1 MSRPVSKFAGW
12 LARAPIQDKFGL
24 CVLQWLDIPSY
35 LQGGVLAALLIA
47 NIITISL
54 HAQTWAD
61 VQKRAGC
68 LAVTHLVPLC
78 SGFSFSLPAHVYYVE
93 RDTFQWAHRWLGRIC
108 VLHCLLH
115 GSVLGANAR
124 NTSLGAPL
132 AIPLLAGCSLV
143 SILPWTLAAILR
155 LWPQLGLKVHH
166 LLASIA
172 TGALFYHLID
182 RVSSYRWVLLGGIC
196 AGCAWSAGT
205 CLHTMWFHRSW
216 RITSRRALAQSFNRL
231 LWLDIAVPMDWVAQP
246 GQYVQLWMP
255 RLGVR
260 SSLQLPAF
268 YVASVDTVHNA
279 PGAPTTRTLRIV
291 TRPRPGVT
299 GRVAQAADHATYS
312 TIHFPVC
319 VLGPYGHPPNLGQY
333 GTVVFVLEDIGLFRA
348 LPFIRHLVQESRSR
362 RNTVQ
367 RLEVLW
373 QVRLKH
379 FSGFPP
385 FFSDALRCRVL
396 TGIDHPHWVGDEI
409 SQILEL
415 DRMFD
420 RNDCP
425 EHRHKDDRGFDILQ
439 FTTHILDTQPVD
451 QIRYRNRTR
460 LKYHFHAIN
469 ITKELARLMDGT
481 GGTTAVSVCAS
492 NPLRAAVRRVVH
504 PRTSGDCR
512 LIDLD
517 LEPSCKWW
525 ADGDPSV
532 NGTSETIAAPT
543 EPSNTGR
550 VFEPGWTPTA
560 MPVAHAVPEQTT
572 RLSGE
577 TLVDNRRPWRND
589 VSAFGEHRAPI
600 TKGGRL
606 PDDCSGPSTCL
617 KRPVRRPADT
627 GVLPDFS
634 DDPDDDTDEDLA
646 DIPLYYGR
654 SDQTKDRGRRIEKR
668 WHKYCGVKAVQP
680 GALLKWDNLEEALR
694 EVTPNDMHR
703 FFNYCMKLKY
713 GRRSTSKGNVES

>member
-1 MSRPVSKFAGW
+1 MSRPVSKFAEW
-12 LARAPIQDKFGL
+12 LARASIHDKFGICGILALL
-24 CVLQWLDIPSY
+24 CWMSYSLGRRFSHLPLRLQQVSWRSFFQAPTPGLLQWLDIPSY
-35 LQGGVLAALLIA
+35 LQGGVLTVLLIA
-47 NIITISL
+47 NIIVISL
-54 HAQTWAD
+54 HARTWAD

-93 RDTFQWAHRWLGRIC
+93 RDTFYWAHRWLGRIC

-124 NTSLGAPL
+124 NTSLGPPL

-155 LWPQLGLKVHH
+155 RWPQLGLKVHYM
-166 LLASIA
+166 LASIA

-205 CLHTMWFHRSW
+205 CLHTLWFHRSW
-216 RITSRRALAQSFNRL
+216 RITSRRALARSFNQL
-231 LWLDIAVPMDWVAQP
+231 LWLDIAVPMGWEAQP

-255 RLGVR
+255 RSGVR
-260 SSLQLPAF
+260 SFLQLPSF

-279 PGAPTTRTLRIV
+279 PGPPTTRTLRIV

-299 GRVAQAADHATYS
+299 GRIAQAADHATYS

-333 GTVVFVLEDIGLFRA
+333 GTIVFVLEDIGLFRA

-362 RNTVQ
+362 RNTVR

-373 QVRLKH
+373 QVRLKD
-379 FSGFPP
+379 FN
-385 FFSDALRCRVL
+385 
-396 TGIDHPHWVGDEI
+396 HPHWVGDEI

-425 EHRHKDDRGFDILQ
+425 EHRHRDDRGFDILQ
-439 FTTHILDTQPVD
+439 FTIHILDTQPVD
-451 QIRYRNRTR
+451 RIRYRNRNCTR
-460 LKYHFHAIN
+460 LKYHFHVIN
-469 ITKELARLMDGT
+469 IGKEMARLMDGR

-492 NPLRAAVRRVVH
+492 KSTRAAVRRIVH
-504 PRTSGDCR
+504 SRTSCDWR

-525 ADGDPSV
+525 ADGDPFA
-532 NGTSETIAAPT
+532 NGASDTIAAPT
-543 EPSNTGR
+543 EPSSIEGE
-550 VFEPGWTPTA
+550 FEPGWTPTA

-577 TLVDNRRPWRND
+577 TLVDNRRSWR
-589 VSAFGEHRAPI
+589 
-600 TKGGRL
+600 
-606 PDDCSGPSTCL
+606 
-617 KRPVRRPADT
+617 
-627 GVLPDFS
+627 S
-634 DDPDDDTDEDLA
+634 DDA
-646 DIPLYYGR
+646 VVG
-654 SDQTKDRGRRIEKR
+654 GNAN
-668 WHKYCGVKAVQP
+668 HKKWVRQKITEGGV
-680 GALLKWDNLEEALR
+680 
-694 EVTPNDMHR
+694 
-703 FFNYCMKLKY
+703 
-713 GRRSTSKGNVES
+713 

>member
-12 LARAPIQDKFGL
+12 LARAPVQDKFGL
-24 CVLQWLDIPSY
+24 CGLLALLCWISYSLGRRFSHLPLRLQHAVSWRRFFQAPTPGVLQWLDIPSY
-35 LQGGVLAALLIA
+35 LQGGVLAVLVIA
-47 NIITISL
+47 NIIVISL
-54 HAQTWAD
+54 HARTWAD

-78 SGFSFSLPAHVYYVE
+78 SGFSFSLPAHVYYVG
-93 RDTFQWAHRWLGRIC
+93 RDTFHWAHRWLGRIC

-124 NTSLGAPL
+124 NTSHGARL
-132 AIPLLAGCSLV
+132 VIPLLAGCSLV

-155 LWPQLGLKVHH
+155 RWPQLGLKVHY
-166 LLASIA
+166 LLALIA

-196 AGCAWSAGT
+196 AGCAWGAGT

-216 RITSRRALAQSFNRL
+216 RITSRRALARPFNQL
-231 LWLDIAVPMDWVAQP
+231 LWLDIAVPMEWEAQP

-260 SSLQLPAF
+260 SFLQLPSF
-268 YVASVDTVHNA
+268 YVATVDTVQNA
-279 PGAPTTRTLRIV
+279 PGGQTTRILRIV

-299 GRVAQAADHATYS
+299 GRIAQAADHATYS

-319 VLGPYGHPPNLGQY
+319 VLGPYGHPPDLGQY

-362 RNTVQ
+362 RNTVR

-379 FSGFPP
+379 FNHPP
-385 FFSDALRCRVL
+385 
-396 TGIDHPHWVGDEI
+396 WVGDEI

-425 EHRHKDDRGFDILQ
+425 EHRHRDDRGFDILQ

-451 QIRYRNRTR
+451 RIRYRNRTR

-469 ITKELARLMDGT
+469 IDKELTRLMDGR
-481 GGTTAVSVCAS
+481 GGSTAVSVCAS
-492 NPLRAAVRRVVH
+492 MSTRAAVRRVVH
-504 PRTSGDCR
+504 SRTSGDCR

-517 LEPSCKWW
+517 LEPSCEWW
-525 ADGDPSV
+525 ADGDPFV
-532 NGTSETIAAPT
+532 HAIAAPR
-543 EPSNTGR
+543 ESSNTGR
-550 VFEPGWTPTA
+550 VFEPSSTPTA
-560 MPVAHAVPEQTT
+560 MPVAHAVPEQAT

-577 TLVDNRRPWRND
+577 TLVDDRQPWQ
-589 VSAFGEHRAPI
+589 
-600 TKGGRL
+600 
-606 PDDCSGPSTCL
+606 
-617 KRPVRRPADT
+617 
-627 GVLPDFS
+627 S
-634 DDPDDDTDEDLA
+634 DDSAVREQSA
-646 DIPLYYGR
+646 N
-654 SDQTKDRGRRIEKR
+654 
-668 WHKYCGVKAVQP
+668 HKKWVRQKITEGGV
-680 GALLKWDNLEEALR
+680 
-694 EVTPNDMHR
+694 
-703 FFNYCMKLKY
+703 
-713 GRRSTSKGNVES
+713 

>member
-1 MSRPVSKFAGW
+1 MSRPVSKFAEW
-12 LARAPIQDKFGL
+12 LARASIHDKFGICGILALL
-24 CVLQWLDIPSY
+24 CWMSYSLGRRFSHLPLRLQQVSWRSFFQAPTPGLLQWLDIPSY
-35 LQGGVLAALLIA
+35 LQGD
-47 NIITISL
+47 L
-54 HAQTWAD
+54 HARTWAD

-93 RDTFQWAHRWLGRIC
+93 RDTFYWAHRWLGRIC

-124 NTSLGAPL
+124 NTSLGAPI
-132 AIPLLAGCSLV
+132 AIPLLSRFDLALDVGCDPPPV
-143 SILPWTLAAILR
+143 AATR
-155 LWPQLGLKVHH
+155 PQGPPYACFDRHR
-166 LLASIA
+166 
-172 TGALFYHLID
+172 ALFYHLID

-216 RITSRRALAQSFNRL
+216 RITSRRALARSFNQL
-231 LWLDIAVPMDWVAQP
+231 LWLDIAVPMGWEAQR
-246 GQYVQLWMP
+246 GMQ
-255 RLGVR
+255 
-260 SSLQLPAF
+260 
-268 YVASVDTVHNA
+268 NA
-279 PGAPTTRTLRIV
+279 PGPPTTRTLRIV

-299 GRVAQAADHATYS
+299 GRIAQAADHATYS

-362 RNTVQ
+362 RNTVR

-379 FSGFPP
+379 FSWFPQ
-385 FFSDALRCRVL
+385 FFSDDLRCHVL

-425 EHRHKDDRGFDILQ
+425 EHRHRDDRGFDILQ
-439 FTTHILDTQPVD
+439 FTIHILDTQPVD
-451 QIRYRNRTR
+451 RIRYRNRNCTR
-460 LKYHFHAIN
+460 LKYHFHVIN
-469 ITKELARLMDGT
+469 IGKEMARLMDGR

-492 NPLRAAVRRVVH
+492 KSTRAAVRRIVH
-504 PRTSGDCR
+504 SRTSCDWR

-525 ADGDPSV
+525 ADGDPFA
-532 NGTSETIAAPT
+532 NGASDTIAAPK
-543 EPSNTGR
+543 EPSSIEGE
-550 VFEPGWTPTA
+550 FEPGWTPTV

-577 TLVDNRRPWRND
+577 TLVDNRRSWR
-589 VSAFGEHRAPI
+589 
-600 TKGGRL
+600 
-606 PDDCSGPSTCL
+606 
-617 KRPVRRPADT
+617 
-627 GVLPDFS
+627 S
-634 DDPDDDTDEDLA
+634 DDA
-646 DIPLYYGR
+646 VVG
-654 SDQTKDRGRRIEKR
+654 GNAN
-668 WHKYCGVKAVQP
+668 HKEWVRQKITEGGV
-680 GALLKWDNLEEALR
+680 
-694 EVTPNDMHR
+694 
-703 FFNYCMKLKY
+703 
-713 GRRSTSKGNVES
+713 